1 MQTNQSGHRTREHL
15 HLILRQVPGTV
26 WATDRDLRLTYVRG
40 QTLLNP
46 DRPERLVGRTIRD
59 VVQSEDP
66 TEPAIAHHLA
76 ALAGDGQSFPYLHSG
91 QWYDVQIEPLRDD
104 SGAIIGCVGAAI
116 NTTARR
122 DTLDRLARSE
132 ARLTEAQRLAHVGS
146 FEWNVDDDLMTWSD
160 ELRRIYGIEPD
171 EAGGT
176 LNAFLARVH
185 DDDETHVRSL
195 MLDVWQ
201 HPKPFSYEHRIVRP
215 DGDIRVLHT
224 AGDVV
229 LNATGKAQRV
239 VGSCWDITTQHHT
252 MEKLRQSVS
261 LLEAT
266 LDATADGILVVDRR
280 GHVATYNRRFLA
292 LWRIPP
298 SLAARHEDH
307 ALLSFVA
314 NQLEEPQPFLEGV
327 RDLYAWPENKSLDVL
342 RFSDGRVFERYSM
355 PQLVD
360 EQIVG
365 RVWSFRDVTQ
375 REVLLQRASFLA
387 DATRLLSTLDLSK
400 ALDAVVHL
408 AVPYLGDRCAITV
421 FGDVQSDSP
430 VVNVTAGGGDEHPL
444 EVHPRTLAGHSI
456 IYARGSRSSMAV
468 PLTCRS
474 TIVGALMTVAPPARR
489 YTIADLELLDELGRR
504 VALCVDNARLYEG
517 AQEALKGRDQFLSI
531 AAHEIRGPLT
541 SIHLA
546 VQGLLRGSLSPAGAH
561 TALEVIEREDRR
573 LGGFVDDLLD
583 LGRIS
588 TGQLHFD
595 LEEVDLG
602 TVVRD
607 AVSRLTGTL
616 APTGSVTITTGG
628 NLVGQW
634 DRARLDQ
641 VVTNLVS
648 NAIKYGEGKP
658 IEITAAESDG
668 HVVLKV
674 SDHGMGIE
682 PAMRS
687 KIFDAFQRAAEAQRY
702 GGLGL
707 GLHIAKTIVN
717 GLGGTIAVD
726 SSPGAGTTFTV
737 DLSVSRSADHAQPTH
752 PGGG

>member
-1 MQTNQSGHRTREHL
+1 MQTNQAGHRTREHL
-15 HLILRQVPGTV
+15 RLILRQVPGTV

-40 QTLLNP
+40 QTLLNR
-46 DRPERLVGRTIRD
+46 DKSERLVGRTVRD
-59 VVQSEDP
+59 VVRSEDP

-76 ALAGDGQSFPYLHSG
+76 ALAGGRQTFPYLHSG

-116 NTTARR
+116 NITDRR

-132 ARLTEAQRLAHVGS
+132 ARLAEAQRLAHVGS
-146 FEWNVDDDLMTWSD
+146 FEWSVHDDLMTWSD

-176 LNAFLARVH
+176 LDAFLSRVH

-195 MLDVWQ
+195 MLDVCQ

-215 DGDIRVLHT
+215 GGEIRVLHT

-229 LNATGKAQRV
+229 RNGTGKAQRV
-239 VGSCWDITTQHHT
+239 VGSSWDITRQHHT
-252 MEKLRQSVS
+252 MEKLQQSVS

-266 LDATADGILVVDRR
+266 LDATADGILVVDRQ
-280 GHVATYNRRFLA
+280 GHVATYNRRLLA

-298 SLAARHEDH
+298 SLAARGEDY

-314 NQLEEPQPFLEGV
+314 NQLEEPQAFLEGV
-327 RDLYAWPENKSLDVL
+327 RDLYASPENKSLDIL
-342 RFSDGRVFERYSM
+342 RFRDGRVFERYSM
-355 PQLVD
+355 PQQVE

-387 DATRLLSTLDLSK
+387 DATRLLSSLDLNK

-408 AVPYLGDRCAITV
+408 AVPYLGDRCGITL
-421 FGDVQSDSP
+421 FGDVQSNSP
-430 VVNVTAGGGDEHPL
+430 VVNVTAGDDEHPL

-456 IYARGSRSSMAV
+456 IYTRGSRSSMAV
-468 PLTCRS
+468 PLTCRNA
-474 TIVGALMTVAPPARR
+474 IVGALMTVAPPTRR
-489 YTIADLELLDELGRR
+489 YTMSDLELLDELSRR

-546 VQGLLRGSLSPAGAH
+546 VQGLLRGSLSPSGAQ
-561 TALEVIEREDRR
+561 TALGVIEREDRR
-573 LGGFVDDLLD
+573 LSGFVDDLLD

-588 TGQLHFD
+588 TGQLQFD

-607 AVSRLTGTL
+607 AVSRLQGTL

-648 NAIKYGEGKP
+648 NAIKYGQGKP

-674 SDHGMGIE
+674 SDGGIGIE
-682 PAMRS
+682 PSMRS
-687 KIFDAFQRAAEAQRY
+687 KIFDAFQRASEAQRY

-726 SSPGAGTTFTV
+726 SSPGTGSTFTV
-737 DLSVSRSADHAQPTH
+737 DLPASRER
-752 PGGG
+752 

>member
-1 MQTNQSGHRTREHL
+1 M
-15 HLILRQVPGTV
+15 ILKQVPGTV

-40 QTLLNP
+40 QTLGDP
-46 DRPERLVGRTIRD
+46 GRTERLVGRTVGD
-59 VVQSEDP
+59 VVRSEDP

-76 ALAGDGQSFPYLHSG
+76 ALAGGRQSFPYFHSG
-91 QWYDVQIEPLRDD
+91 QWYDVQVEPLRDD

-116 NTTARR
+116 NVTDRR
-122 DTLDRLARSE
+122 NTLDRLARSE
-132 ARLTEAQRLAHVGS
+132 ARLAEAQRLAHVGS
-146 FEWNVDDDLMTWSD
+146 FEWSVDDDLVTWSD
-160 ELRRIYGIEPD
+160 ELRCIYGIKPGD
-171 EAGGT
+171 AGGT
-176 LNAFLARVH
+176 LDAFLSRVH
-185 DDDETHVRSL
+185 DDDENDVRSV
-195 MLDVWQ
+195 MLDACH
-201 HPKPFSYEHRIVRP
+201 HPKAFSYEHRIVRP
-215 DGDIRVLHT
+215 DGEIRWLHT

-229 LNATGKAQRV
+229 CNGTGTAHRV
-239 VGSCWDITTQHHT
+239 VGSCWDITTQHQT
-252 MEKLRQSVS
+252 MDELKQSVS
-261 LLEAT
+261 LLQAT
-266 LDATADGILVVDRR
+266 LDSTADGILVVDRE
-280 GHVATYNRRFLA
+280 GHLATYNQRFLT
-292 LWRIPP
+292 LWRIPQ
-298 SLAARHEDH
+298 SLAARRDDH
-307 ALLSFVA
+307 ALLSLVA
-314 NQLEEPQPFLEGV
+314 NQLEEPQVFLEGV
-327 RDLYAWPENKSLDVL
+327 RDLYAARDQKSLDVL
-342 RFSDGRVFERYSM
+342 RFTDGRVFERYSM
-355 PQLVD
+355 PQLVNG
-360 EQIVG
+360 EIVG
-365 RVWSFRDVTQ
+365 RVWSFRDITQ

-387 DATRLLSTLDLSK
+387 DATRLLSSLDLNK

-408 AVPYLGDRCAITV
+408 AVPYLGEFCGITLI
-421 FGDVQSDSP
+421 GDPQSGSP
-430 VVNVTAGGGDEHPL
+430 IVNVTAGGDEPL
-444 EVHPRTLAGHSI
+444 EIHPRTLAGHSI
-456 IYARGSRSSMAV
+456 IYARGPRSSMAV
-468 PLTCRS
+468 PLTSRN
-474 TIVGALMTVAPPARR
+474 TIVGALMTVASPKRR
-489 YTIADLELLDELGRR
+489 YTMADLELLDELGRR

-658 IEITAAESDG
+658 IEITASETDD

-674 SDHGMGIE
+674 SDHGMGIDSS
-682 PAMRS
+682 MRS
-687 KIFDAFQRAAEAQRY
+687 KIFDAFQRASGAKRY

-717 GLGGTIAVD
+717 GFGGTVAVD
-726 SSPGAGTTFTV
+726 SNPGAGSTFTV
-737 DLSVSRSADHAQPTH
+737 DLPVSRSANHAQPTH

>member
-1 MQTNQSGHRTREHL
+1 MQTNQAGHRTREHL
-15 HLILRQVPGTV
+15 RLILRQVPGTV

-40 QTLLNP
+40 QTLL
-46 DRPERLVGRTIRD
+46 DRDKSERLVGRTVRD
-59 VVQSEDP
+59 VVRSEDP

-76 ALAGDGQSFPYLHSG
+76 ALAGGRQTFPYLHSG

-116 NTTARR
+116 NVTDRR

-132 ARLTEAQRLAHVGS
+132 ARLAEAQRLAHVGS
-146 FEWNVDDDLMTWSD
+146 FEWSVHDDLMTWSD

-176 LNAFLARVH
+176 LDAFLSRVH

-195 MLDVWQ
+195 MLDVCQ
-201 HPKPFSYEHRIVRP
+201 HPKPFSYRAQDRQARWRDPRAAHRGR
-215 DGDIRVLHT
+215 RQY
-224 AGDVV
+224 
-229 LNATGKAQRV
+229 ATGRARRNAWSEAAGTSP
-239 VGSCWDITTQHHT
+239 GSTIRWRSSGSPSRCSKRRSTPP
-252 MEKLRQSVS
+252 R
-261 LLEAT
+261 
-266 LDATADGILVVDRR
+266 TAFSWSTARDTWRR
-280 GHVATYNRRFLA
+280 HNRRFLA

-298 SLAARHEDH
+298 SLAARGEDD

-314 NQLEEPQPFLEGV
+314 NQLEEPQAFLEGV
-327 RDLYAWPENKSLDVL
+327 RDLYASPENKSLDVL

-355 PQLVD
+355 PQQVE

-387 DATRLLSTLDLSK
+387 DATRLLSSLDLNK

-408 AVPYLGDRCAITV
+408 AVPYLGDRCGITL
-421 FGDVQSDSP
+421 FGDVQSNSP
-430 VVNVTAGGGDEHPL
+430 VVNVTAGDDEHPL

-456 IYARGSRSSMAV
+456 IYTRGSRSSMAV
-468 PLTCRS
+468 PLTRRNA
-474 TIVGALMTVAPPARR
+474 IVGALMTVAPPTRR
-489 YTIADLELLDELGRR
+489 YTMADLELLDELGRR

-546 VQGLLRGSLSPAGAH
+546 VQGLLRGSLSPSGAQ
-561 TALEVIEREDRR
+561 TALGVIEREDRR

-607 AVSRLTGTL
+607 AVSRLQGTL

-648 NAIKYGEGKP
+648 NAIKYR
-658 IEITAAESDG
+658 T
-668 HVVLKV
+668 
-674 SDHGMGIE
+674 
-682 PAMRS
+682 R
-687 KIFDAFQRAAEAQRY
+687 Q
-702 GGLGL
+702 
-707 GLHIAKTIVN
+707 
-717 GLGGTIAVD
+717 
-726 SSPGAGTTFTV
+726 
-737 DLSVSRSADHAQPTH
+737 AD
-752 PGGG
+752 

>member
-1 MQTNQSGHRTREHL
+1 MQTNQSIHRTREHL
-15 HLILRQVPGTV
+15 RLILKQVPGTV

-40 QTLLNP
+40 QTLVDP
-46 DRPERLVGRTIRD
+46 DRTARLVGRTVGD
-59 VVQSEDP
+59 VVRSEDP

-76 ALAGDGQSFPYLHSG
+76 ALAGGRQSFPYFHSG
-91 QWYDVQIEPLRDD
+91 QWYDVQVEPLRDD

-116 NTTARR
+116 NVTDRR
-122 DTLDRLARSE
+122 NTLDRLARSE
-132 ARLTEAQRLAHVGS
+132 ARLAEAQRLAHVGS
-146 FEWNVDDDLMTWSD
+146 FEWSVDDDLVTWSD
-160 ELRRIYGIEPD
+160 ELRRIYGIKPGD
-171 EAGGT
+171 AGGT
-176 LNAFLARVH
+176 LDAFLSRVH
-185 DDDETHVRSL
+185 DDDENDVRSV
-195 MLDVWQ
+195 MLDACH
-201 HPKPFSYEHRIVRP
+201 HPKAFSYEHRIVRP
-215 DGDIRVLHT
+215 DGEIRWLHT

-229 LNATGKAQRV
+229 CNGTGTAQRV
-239 VGSCWDITTQHHT
+239 VGSCWDITTQHQT
-252 MEKLRQSVS
+252 MDELKQSVS
-261 LLEAT
+261 LLQAT
-266 LDATADGILVVDRR
+266 LDSTADGILVVDRE
-280 GHVATYNRRFLA
+280 GHVATYNQRFLT
-292 LWRIPP
+292 LWRIPH
-298 SLAARHEDH
+298 SFAARRDDH
-307 ALLSFVA
+307 ALLSLVA
-314 NQLEEPQPFLEGV
+314 NQLEEPHAFLEGV
-327 RDLYAWPENKSLDVL
+327 RDLYTARDQKSLDVL
-342 RFSDGRVFERYSM
+342 RFTDGRVFERYSM
-355 PQLVD
+355 PQLVNG
-360 EQIVG
+360 ESVG
-365 RVWSFRDVTQ
+365 RVWSFRDITQ

-387 DATRLLSTLDLSK
+387 DATRLLSSLDLNK

-408 AVPYLGDRCAITV
+408 AVPYLGEFCGITLI
-421 FGDVQSDSP
+421 GEPQSGSP
-430 VVNVTAGGGDEHPL
+430 IVNVTAGGDEPL
-444 EVHPRTLAGHSI
+444 DIHPRTLAGHSI
-456 IYARGSRSSMAV
+456 IYARGPRSSMAV
-468 PLTCRS
+468 PLTSRN
-474 TIVGALMTVAPPARR
+474 TIVGALMTVASPKRR
-489 YTIADLELLDELGRR
+489 YTMADLELLDELGRR

-658 IEITAAESDG
+658 IEITASETDG
-668 HVVLKV
+668 HVVLRV
-674 SDHGMGIE
+674 SDHGMGIDSS
-682 PAMRS
+682 MRS
-687 KIFDAFQRAAEAQRY
+687 KIFDAFQRASGAKRY

-717 GLGGTIAVD
+717 GFGGTVAVD
-726 SSPGAGTTFTV
+726 SNPGAGSTFTV
-737 DLSVSRSADHAQPTH
+737 DLPVSRSANHAQPTH

>member
-1 MQTNQSGHRTREHL
+1 MQTNQSSYRTREHL
-15 HLILRQVPGTV
+15 RLILRQVPGTV
-26 WATDRDLRLTYVRG
+26 WATDRDLRFTYVRG
-40 QTLLNP
+40 QTLAGLGKT
-46 DRPERLVGRTIRD
+46 ERLVGRTVGD
-59 VVQSEDP
+59 VVRSEDP

-76 ALAGDGQSFPYLHSG
+76 ALAGGRQSFPYFHSG
-91 QWYDVQIEPLRDD
+91 QWYDVQVEPLRDD

-116 NTTARR
+116 NVTDRR
-122 DTLDRLARSE
+122 NTLDRLARSE
-132 ARLTEAQRLAHVGS
+132 ARLAEAQRLAHVGS
-146 FEWNVDDDLMTWSD
+146 FEWSADDDLVTWSD
-160 ELRRIYGIEPD
+160 ELRSIYGIQPG

-176 LNAFLARVH
+176 LDAFLSRVH
-185 DDDETHVRSL
+185 DDDESDVRSV
-195 MLDVWQ
+195 MLDVW
-201 HPKPFSYEHRIVRP
+201 HRPKAFSYEHRIVRP
-215 DGDIRVLHT
+215 DGDIRWLHT

-229 LNATGKAQRV
+229 CNGTGTAQRV
-239 VGSCWDITTQHHT
+239 VGSCWDITTQHQT

-266 LDATADGILVVDRR
+266 LDATADGILVVDRE
-280 GHVATYNRRFLA
+280 GHVATYNQRFLT

-298 SLAARHEDH
+298 SLAARRDDH
-307 ALLSFVA
+307 ALLSLVA
-314 NQLEEPQPFLEGV
+314 NQLEEPQVFLEGV
-327 RDLYAWPENKSLDVL
+327 RDLYAAREQKSLDVL
-342 RFSDGRVFERYSM
+342 QFNDGRVFERYSM

-360 EQIVG
+360 GETVG

-375 REVLLQRASFLA
+375 REVLLQRASFLSN
-387 DATRLLSTLDLSK
+387 ATRLLSCLDLNR
-400 ALDAVVHL
+400 ALDTVAHL
-408 AVPYLGDRCAITV
+408 AVPYLGESCGITLI
-421 FGDVQSDSP
+421 GDPQSGP
-430 VVNVTAGGGDEHPL
+430 PTVNVTAGEDRQPL
-444 EVHPRTLAGHSI
+444 EIHPRTLAGHSI
-456 IYARGSRSSMAV
+456 IYSRGPRSSMAV
-468 PLTCRS
+468 PLTSRN
-474 TIVGALMTVAPPARR
+474 TIVGAIMTVAPPKRR
-489 YTIADLELLDELGRR
+489 YTMADLELLEELGRR

-658 IEITAAESDG
+658 IEITASETDG

-674 SDHGMGIE
+674 SDHGMGID
-682 PAMRS
+682 PSMRS
-687 KIFDAFQRAAEAQRY
+687 KIFDAFQRAAGAKRY

-717 GLGGTIAVD
+717 GFGGTIAVD
-726 SSPGAGTTFTV
+726 GSPDAGSTFTV
-737 DLSVSRSADHAQPTH
+737 DLPVSRSANHAQPTH
-752 PGGG
+752 HGGG

>member
-1 MQTNQSGHRTREHL
+1 MQTNQSSHRTREHL
-15 HLILRQVPGTV
+15 RLILRQVPGTV

-40 QTLLNP
+40 QTLVGP
-46 DRPERLVGRTIRD
+46 DKTERLVGRTVGD
-59 VVQSEDP
+59 VVRSEDP
-66 TEPAIAHHLA
+66 TEPVIAHHLA
-76 ALAGDGQSFPYLHSG
+76 ALAGGRQSFPYFHYG
-91 QWYDVQIEPLRDD
+91 QWYDVLVEPLRDD

-116 NTTARR
+116 NVTDRR
-122 DTLDRLARSE
+122 NTLDRLARSE
-132 ARLTEAQRLAHVGS
+132 ARLAEAQRLAHVGS
-146 FEWNVDDDLMTWSD
+146 FEWSVDDDLVTWSD
-160 ELRRIYGIEPD
+160 ELRRIYGIQPR

-176 LNAFLARVH
+176 LDAFLSRVH
-185 DDDETHVRSL
+185 DDDESGVRSV
-195 MLDVWQ
+195 MLDVCH
-201 HPKPFSYEHRIVRP
+201 HPKAFSYEHRIVRP
-215 DGDIRVLHT
+215 DGDIRWLHT

-229 LNATGKAQRV
+229 CDGTGTAQRV
-239 VGSCWDITTQHHT
+239 VGSCWDITTLHQT

-266 LDATADGILVVDRR
+266 LDSTADGILVVDRE
-280 GHVATYNRRFLA
+280 GHVATYNQRFLA
-292 LWRIPP
+292 LWRIPT
-298 SLAARHEDH
+298 SLAARRDDH
-307 ALLSFVA
+307 ALLSLVA
-314 NQLEEPQPFLEGV
+314 NQLEEPQVFLEGV
-327 RDLYAWPENKSLDVL
+327 RDLYAARDQKSLNVL
-342 RFSDGRVFERYSM
+342 RFNDGRVFERYSM

-360 EQIVG
+360 GETVG
-365 RVWSFRDVTQ
+365 RVWSFRDISQ

-387 DATRLLSTLDLSK
+387 DATRLLSCLDVNK
-400 ALDAVVHL
+400 ALDAVAHL
-408 AVPYLGDRCAITV
+408 AVPYLGESCGITV
-421 FGDVQSDSP
+421 LGDPQSGSP
-430 VVNVTAGGGDEHPL
+430 IVNVTAGEDEHPL
-444 EVHPRTLAGHSI
+444 EIHPRTLAGHSI
-456 IYARGSRSSMAV
+456 IYSRGPRSSMAV
-468 PLTCRS
+468 PLMCRN
-474 TIVGALMTVAPPARR
+474 TIVGALMTVAPPKRR
-489 YTIADLELLDELGRR
+489 YTMADLELLEELGRR

-658 IEITAAESDG
+658 IEITASEIDG

-674 SDHGMGIE
+674 SDHGMGID
-682 PAMRS
+682 PSMRS
-687 KIFDAFQRAAEAQRY
+687 KIFDAFQRASDAKRY

-717 GLGGTIAVD
+717 GFGGTIAVD
-726 SSPGAGTTFTV
+726 GSPGAGSTFTV
-737 DLSVSRSADHAQPTH
+737 DLPVSRSANHAQPTH

>member
-1 MQTNQSGHRTREHL
+1 MQTNQSSYGTREHL
-15 HLILRQVPGTV
+15 RLILRQVPGTV
-26 WATDRDLRLTYVRG
+26 WATDRDLRFTYVRG
-40 QTLLNP
+40 QTLAGLSKT
-46 DRPERLVGRTIRD
+46 ERLVGRTVGD
-59 VVQSEDP
+59 VVRSEDP

-76 ALAGDGQSFPYLHSG
+76 ALAGGRQSFPYFHSG
-91 QWYDVQIEPLRDD
+91 QWYDVQVEPLRDD

-116 NTTARR
+116 NVTDRR
-122 DTLDRLARSE
+122 NTLDRLARSE
-132 ARLTEAQRLAHVGS
+132 ARLAEAQRLAHVGS
-146 FEWNVDDDLMTWSD
+146 FEWSADDDLVTWSD
-160 ELRRIYGIEPD
+160 ELRSIYGIQPG

-176 LNAFLARVH
+176 LDAFLSRVH
-185 DDDETHVRSL
+185 DDDESDVRSV
-195 MLDVWQ
+195 MLDVW
-201 HPKPFSYEHRIVRP
+201 HRPKAFSYEHRIVRP
-215 DGDIRVLHT
+215 DGDIRWLHT

-229 LNATGKAQRV
+229 CNGTGTAQRV
-239 VGSCWDITTQHHT
+239 VGSCWDITTQHQT

-266 LDATADGILVVDRR
+266 LDSTADGILVVDRE
-280 GHVATYNRRFLA
+280 GHVATYNQRFLT

-298 SLAARHEDH
+298 SLAARRDDH
-307 ALLSFVA
+307 ALLSLVA
-314 NQLEEPQPFLEGV
+314 NQLEEPQVFLEGV
-327 RDLYAWPENKSLDVL
+327 RDLYAAREQKSLDVL
-342 RFSDGRVFERYSM
+342 QFNDGRVFERYSM

-360 EQIVG
+360 GETVG

-375 REVLLQRASFLA
+375 REALLQRASFLSN
-387 DATRLLSTLDLSK
+387 ATRLLSCLDLNK
-400 ALDAVVHL
+400 ALDTVAHL
-408 AVPYLGDRCAITV
+408 AVPYLGESCGITLI
-421 FGDVQSDSP
+421 GDPQSGP
-430 VVNVTAGGGDEHPL
+430 PTVNVTAGEDRQPL
-444 EVHPRTLAGHSI
+444 EIHPRTLAGHSI
-456 IYARGSRSSMAV
+456 IYSRGPRSSMAV
-468 PLTCRS
+468 PLTSRN
-474 TIVGALMTVAPPARR
+474 TIVGAIITVAPPKRR
-489 YTIADLELLDELGRR
+489 YTMADLELLEELGRR

-658 IEITAAESDG
+658 IEITASETDG

-674 SDHGMGIE
+674 SDHGMGID
-682 PAMRS
+682 PSMRS
-687 KIFDAFQRAAEAQRY
+687 KIFDAFQRAAGAKRY

-717 GLGGTIAVD
+717 GFGGTIAVD
-726 SSPGAGTTFTV
+726 GSPDAGSTFTV
-737 DLSVSRSADHAQPTH
+737 DLPVSRSANHAQPTH
-752 PGGG
+752 HGGG

>member
-1 MQTNQSGHRTREHL
+1 MQTNQSSHRTREHL
-15 HLILRQVPGTV
+15 RLILRQVPGTV

-40 QTLLNP
+40 QTLVGP
-46 DRPERLVGRTIRD
+46 DRTERLVGRTVGD
-59 VVQSEDP
+59 VVRSEDP
-66 TEPAIAHHLA
+66 TEPVIAHHLA
-76 ALAGDGQSFPYLHSG
+76 ALAGGRQSFPYFHYG
-91 QWYDVQIEPLRDD
+91 QWYDVQVEPLRDD

-116 NTTARR
+116 NVTDRR
-122 DTLDRLARSE
+122 NTLDRLARSE
-132 ARLTEAQRLAHVGS
+132 TRLAEAQRLAHVGS
-146 FEWNVDDDLMTWSD
+146 FEWSVDDDLVTWSD
-160 ELRRIYGIEPD
+160 ELRRIYGIQPR

-176 LNAFLARVH
+176 LDAFLSRVH
-185 DDDETHVRSL
+185 DDDESGVRSV
-195 MLDVWQ
+195 MLDVCH
-201 HPKPFSYEHRIVRP
+201 HPKAFSYEHRIVRP
-215 DGDIRVLHT
+215 DGDIRWLHT
-224 AGDVV
+224 AGDV
-229 LNATGKAQRV
+229 ACDRTGTAQRV
-239 VGSCWDITTQHHT
+239 VGSCWDITTQHQT
-252 MEKLRQSVS
+252 MDRLRQSVS
-261 LLEAT
+261 LLAAT
-266 LDATADGILVVDRR
+266 LDSTADGILVVNRE
-280 GHVATYNRRFLA
+280 GHVATYNQRFLA

-298 SLAARHEDH
+298 SLAARRDDH
-307 ALLSFVA
+307 ALLSLVA
-314 NQLEEPQPFLEGV
+314 NQLEEPQVVSRRGSQSV
-327 RDLYAWPENKSLDVL
+327 RST
-342 RFSDGRVFERYSM
+342 G
-355 PQLVD
+355 PQVARRPAI
-360 EQIVG
+360 Q
-365 RVWSFRDVTQ
+365 RWSGIRA
-375 REVLLQRASFLA
+375 LL
-387 DATRLLSTLDLSK
+387 DATAGGRSRSSAAYGASGISHSGKCSSSERRSLPMRQDFFPALDLNI
-400 ALDAVVHL
+400 ALDAVAHL
-408 AVPYLGDRCAITV
+408 VVPYLGDSCGITL

-430 VVNVTAGGGDEHPL
+430 IVNVTAGDDEHPL
-444 EVHPRTLAGHSI
+444 DVHPRTLAGHSI

-468 PLTCRS
+468 PLTRRNA
-474 TIVGALMTVAPPARR
+474 IVGALMTVAPPTRR
-489 YTIADLELLDELGRR
+489 YTMADLDLLDELGRR

-546 VQGLLRGSLSPAGAH
+546 VQGLLRGSLSPSGAQ
-561 TALEVIEREDRR
+561 TALGVIEREDRR

-588 TGQLHFD
+588 TGQLQFD

-607 AVSRLTGTL
+607 AVSRLQGTL

-648 NAIKYGEGKP
+648 NAIKYGQGKP

-674 SDHGMGIE
+674 SDGGMGIE
-682 PAMRS
+682 PSMRS
-687 KIFDAFQRAAEAQRY
+687 KIFDAFQRASEAQRY

-726 SSPGAGTTFTV
+726 SSPGTGSTFTV
-737 DLSVSRSADHAQPTH
+737 DLPASRER
-752 PGGG
+752 

>member
-1 MQTNQSGHRTREHL
+1 MQTNQSSYGTREHL
-15 HLILRQVPGTV
+15 RLILRQVPGTV
-26 WATDRDLRLTYVRG
+26 WATDRDLRFTYVRG
-40 QTLLNP
+40 QTLAGLGKT
-46 DRPERLVGRTIRD
+46 ERLVGRTVGD
-59 VVQSEDP
+59 VVRSEDP

-76 ALAGDGQSFPYLHSG
+76 ALAGGRQSFPYFHSG
-91 QWYDVQIEPLRDD
+91 QWYDVQVEPLRDD

-116 NTTARR
+116 NVTDRR
-122 DTLDRLARSE
+122 NTLDRLARSE
-132 ARLTEAQRLAHVGS
+132 ARLAEAQRLAHVGS
-146 FEWNVDDDLMTWSD
+146 FEWSADDDLVTWSD
-160 ELRRIYGIEPD
+160 ELRSIYGIQPG

-176 LNAFLARVH
+176 LDAFLSRVH
-185 DDDETHVRSL
+185 DDDESDVRSV
-195 MLDVWQ
+195 MLDVW
-201 HPKPFSYEHRIVRP
+201 HRPKAFSYEHRIVRP
-215 DGDIRVLHT
+215 DGDIRWLHT

-229 LNATGKAQRV
+229 CNGTGTAQRV
-239 VGSCWDITTQHHT
+239 VGSCWDITTQHQT

-266 LDATADGILVVDRR
+266 LDSTADGILVVDRE
-280 GHVATYNRRFLA
+280 GHVATYNQRFLT

-298 SLAARHEDH
+298 SLAARRDDH
-307 ALLSFVA
+307 ALLSLVA
-314 NQLEEPQPFLEGV
+314 NQLEEPQVFLEGV
-327 RDLYAWPENKSLDVL
+327 RDLYAAREQKSLDVL
-342 RFSDGRVFERYSM
+342 QFNDGRVFERYSM

-360 EQIVG
+360 GEAVG

-375 REVLLQRASFLA
+375 REALLQRASFLSN
-387 DATRLLSTLDLSK
+387 ATRLLSCLDLNK
-400 ALDAVVHL
+400 ALDTVAHL
-408 AVPYLGDRCAITV
+408 AVPYLGESCGITLI
-421 FGDVQSDSP
+421 GDPQSGP
-430 VVNVTAGGGDEHPL
+430 PTVNVTAGEDRQPL
-444 EVHPRTLAGHSI
+444 EIHPRTLAGHSI
-456 IYARGSRSSMAV
+456 IYSRGPRSSMAV
-468 PLTCRS
+468 PLTSRN
-474 TIVGALMTVAPPARR
+474 TIVGAIITVAPPKRR
-489 YTIADLELLDELGRR
+489 YTMADLELLEELGRR

-658 IEITAAESDG
+658 IEITASETDG

-674 SDHGMGIE
+674 SDHGMGID
-682 PAMRS
+682 PSMRS
-687 KIFDAFQRAAEAQRY
+687 KIFDAFQRAAGAKRY

-717 GLGGTIAVD
+717 GFGGTIAVD
-726 SSPGAGTTFTV
+726 GSPDAGSTFTV
-737 DLSVSRSADHAQPTH
+737 DLPVSRSANHAQPTH
-752 PGGG
+752 HGGG

>member
-1 MQTNQSGHRTREHL
+1 MQTNQSSHRTREHL
-15 HLILRQVPGTV
+15 RLILRQVPGTV

-40 QTLLNP
+40 QTP
-46 DRPERLVGRTIRD
+46 VDRDHKTERLVGRTVGD
-59 VVQSEDP
+59 VVRSDDP
-66 TEPAIAHHLA
+66 IEPAIAHHLA
-76 ALAGDGQSFPYLHSG
+76 ALAGGRQSFSYFHSG

-104 SGAIIGCVGAAI
+104 AGAIIGCVGAAI
-116 NTTARR
+116 NVTDRR

-132 ARLTEAQRLAHVGS
+132 ARLAEAQRLAHIGS
-146 FEWNVDDDLMTWSD
+146 FEWSVDDDLVTWSD
-160 ELRRIYGIEPD
+160 ELRRIYGTQPGD
-171 EAGGT
+171 AGGT
-176 LNAFLARVH
+176 LNAFLSRVH
-185 DDDETHVRSL
+185 DDDESDVRSV
-195 MLDVWQ
+195 MLDVCH

-215 DGDIRVLHT
+215 DGDIRWLHT

-229 LNATGKAQRV
+229 CNGTGTAQRV
-239 VGSCWDITTQHHT
+239 VGSCWDITTQHQT
-252 MEKLRQSVS
+252 MEQLSQSVS
-261 LLEAT
+261 LLQAT
-266 LDATADGILVVDRR
+266 LDSTADGVLVVDRE
-280 GHVATYNRRFLA
+280 GHVATYNQRFLA

-298 SLAARHEDH
+298 SLAERRDDQ
-307 ALLSFVA
+307 ALLSIVA
-314 NQLEEPQPFLEGV
+314 NQLEEPQAFLEGV
-327 RDLYAWPENKSLDVL
+327 RDLYAAPDQKSLDVL
-342 RFSDGRVFERYSM
+342 RFTDGRVFERYSM
-355 PQLVD
+355 PQLV
-360 EQIVG
+360 EGEIVG
-365 RVWSFRDVTQ
+365 RVWSFRDITQ
-375 REVLLQRASFLA
+375 RQALLQQASFLA
-387 DATRLLSTLDLSK
+387 DAARLLSSLDLNR
-400 ALDAVVHL
+400 ALDAVAHL
-408 AVPYLGDRCAITV
+408 AVPYLGDCCRITLI
-421 FGDVQSDSP
+421 GDPQSGAP
-430 VVNVTAGGGDEHPL
+430 IVNVTAGGGEHLL

-456 IYARGSRSSMAV
+456 IYTTGPRSSMAV
-468 PLTCRS
+468 PLMSRN
-474 TIVGALMTVAPPARR
+474 TIVGALTMVAPPKRR
-489 YTIADLELLDELGRR
+489 YTMADLELLDELGRR

-546 VQGLLRGSLSPAGAH
+546 VQGLLRGSLSRAGAR

-573 LGGFVDDLLD
+573 LSGFVDDLLD

-616 APTGSVTITTGG
+616 APTGPVTITTGG

-658 IEITAAESDG
+658 IEITASETDG
-668 HVVLKV
+668 HVVLRV

-682 PAMRS
+682 PSMRS
-687 KIFDAFQRAAEAQRY
+687 KIFDAFQRASGAQRY

-717 GLGGTIAVD
+717 GFGGTIAVD
-726 SSPGAGTTFTV
+726 SGPRVGSTFTV
-737 DLSVSRSADHAQPTH
+737 DLPVSRSADHAQPTH

>member
-1 MQTNQSGHRTREHL
+1 MQTNQSSYGTREHL
-15 HLILRQVPGTV
+15 RLILRQVPGTV
-26 WATDRDLRLTYVRG
+26 WATDRDLRFTYVRG
-40 QTLLNP
+40 QTLAGLGKT
-46 DRPERLVGRTIRD
+46 ERLVGRTVGD
-59 VVQSEDP
+59 VVRSEDP

-76 ALAGDGQSFPYLHSG
+76 ALAGGRQSFPYFRSG
-91 QWYDVQIEPLRDD
+91 QWYDVQVEPLRDD

-116 NTTARR
+116 NVTDRR
-122 DTLDRLARSE
+122 NTLDRLARSE
-132 ARLTEAQRLAHVGS
+132 ARLAEAQRLAHVGS
-146 FEWNVDDDLMTWSD
+146 FEWSADDDLVTWSD
-160 ELRRIYGIEPD
+160 ELRSIYGIQPG

-176 LNAFLARVH
+176 LDAFLSRVH
-185 DDDETHVRSL
+185 DDDESDVRSV
-195 MLDVWQ
+195 MLDVW
-201 HPKPFSYEHRIVRP
+201 HRPKAFSYEHRIVRP
-215 DGDIRVLHT
+215 DGDIRWLHT

-229 LNATGKAQRV
+229 CNGTGTAQRV
-239 VGSCWDITTQHHT
+239 VGSCWDITTQHQT

-266 LDATADGILVVDRR
+266 LDSTADGILVVDRE
-280 GHVATYNRRFLA
+280 GHVATYNQRFLT

-298 SLAARHEDH
+298 SLAARRDDH
-307 ALLSFVA
+307 ALLSLVA
-314 NQLEEPQPFLEGV
+314 NQLEEPQVFLEGV
-327 RDLYAWPENKSLDVL
+327 RDLYAAREQKSLDVL
-342 RFSDGRVFERYSM
+342 QFNDGRVFERYSM

-360 EQIVG
+360 GEAVG

-375 REVLLQRASFLA
+375 REALLQRASFLSN
-387 DATRLLSTLDLSK
+387 ATRLLSCLDLNK
-400 ALDAVVHL
+400 ALDTVAHL
-408 AVPYLGDRCAITV
+408 AVPYLGESCGITLI
-421 FGDVQSDSP
+421 GDPQSGP
-430 VVNVTAGGGDEHPL
+430 PTVNVTAGEDRQPL
-444 EVHPRTLAGHSI
+444 EIHPRTLAGHSI
-456 IYARGSRSSMAV
+456 IYSRGPRSSMAV
-468 PLTCRS
+468 PLTSRN
-474 TIVGALMTVAPPARR
+474 TIVGAIITVAPPKRR
-489 YTIADLELLDELGRR
+489 YTMADLELLEELGRR

-658 IEITAAESDG
+658 IEITATETDG

-674 SDHGMGIE
+674 SDHGMGID
-682 PAMRS
+682 PSMRS
-687 KIFDAFQRAAEAQRY
+687 KIFDAFQRAAGAKRY

-717 GLGGTIAVD
+717 GFGGTIAVD
-726 SSPGAGTTFTV
+726 GSPDAGSTFTV
-737 DLSVSRSADHAQPTH
+737 DLPVSRSANHAQPTH
-752 PGGG
+752 HGGG

>member
-1 MQTNQSGHRTREHL
+1 MQTNQSSYGTREHL
-15 HLILRQVPGTV
+15 RLILRQVPGTV
-26 WATDRDLRLTYVRG
+26 WATDRDLRFTYVRG
-40 QTLLNP
+40 QTLAGLGKT
-46 DRPERLVGRTIRD
+46 ERLVGRTVGD
-59 VVQSEDP
+59 VVRSEDP

-76 ALAGDGQSFPYLHSG
+76 ALAGGRQSFPYFHSG
-91 QWYDVQIEPLRDD
+91 QWYDVQVEPLRDD

-116 NTTARR
+116 NVTDRR
-122 DTLDRLARSE
+122 NTLDRLARSE
-132 ARLTEAQRLAHVGS
+132 ARLAEAQRLAHVGS
-146 FEWNVDDDLMTWSD
+146 FEWSADDDLVTWSD
-160 ELRRIYGIEPD
+160 ELRSIYGIQPG

-176 LNAFLARVH
+176 LDAFLSRVH
-185 DDDETHVRSL
+185 DDDESDVRSV
-195 MLDVWQ
+195 MLDVW
-201 HPKPFSYEHRIVRP
+201 HRPKAFSYEHRIVRP
-215 DGDIRVLHT
+215 DGDIRWLHT

-229 LNATGKAQRV
+229 CNGTGTAQRV
-239 VGSCWDITTQHHT
+239 VGSCWDITTQHQT

-266 LDATADGILVVDRR
+266 LDSTADGILVVDRE
-280 GHVATYNRRFLA
+280 GHVATYNQRFLT

-298 SLAARHEDH
+298 SLAARRDDH
-307 ALLSFVA
+307 ALLSLVA
-314 NQLEEPQPFLEGV
+314 NQLEEPQVFLEGV
-327 RDLYAWPENKSLDVL
+327 RDLYAAREQKSLDVL
-342 RFSDGRVFERYSM
+342 QFNDGRVFERYSM

-360 EQIVG
+360 GEAVG

-375 REVLLQRASFLA
+375 REALLQRASFLSN
-387 DATRLLSTLDLSK
+387 ATRLLSCLDLNK
-400 ALDAVVHL
+400 ALDTVAHL
-408 AVPYLGDRCAITV
+408 AVPYLGESCGITLI
-421 FGDVQSDSP
+421 GDPQSGP
-430 VVNVTAGGGDEHPL
+430 PTVNVTAGEDRQPL
-444 EVHPRTLAGHSI
+444 EIHPRTLAGHSI
-456 IYARGSRSSMAV
+456 IYSRGPRSSMAV
-468 PLTCRS
+468 PLTSRN
-474 TIVGALMTVAPPARR
+474 TIVGAIITVAPPKRR
-489 YTIADLELLDELGRR
+489 YTMADLELLEELGRR

-648 NAIKYGEGKP
+648 NANKYGEGKP
-658 IEITAAESDG
+658 IEITASETDG

-674 SDHGMGIE
+674 SDHGMGID
-682 PAMRS
+682 PSMRS
-687 KIFDAFQRAAEAQRY
+687 KIFDAFQRAAGAKRY

-717 GLGGTIAVD
+717 GFGGTIAVD
-726 SSPGAGTTFTV
+726 GSPDAGSTFTV
-737 DLSVSRSADHAQPTH
+737 DLPVSRSANHAQPTH
-752 PGGG
+752 HGGG